1 MICPDA
7 FANATGMKTT
17 SAEVVGQIIL
27 RQKSLDRFI

>member
-17 SAEVVGQIIL
+17 SVEVVERTIL
-27 RQKSLDRFI
+27 RQKKSDRFI

>member
-17 SAEVVGQIIL
+17 SVEAAERTIL
-27 RQKSLDRFI
+27 HQKNSDLSI